1 MVPAVAVGD
10 ADGPHRFPQALV
22 PPVDVE
28 AGGGPLPGRQRP
40 GGPLQEHPGDQGVQ
54 HPAHAVVVGGDA
66 GTQEQLGGLALE
78 EAAEEVEGEA
88 TKPRAFKRAALR
100 AIPVET
106 FSQGLGP
113 TRRSTLSTSRIL
125 SRTPATRPRS

>member
-1 MVPAVAVGD
+1 
-10 ADGPHRFPQALV
+10 
-22 PPVDVE
+22 VDVE

-40 GGPLQEHPGDQGVQ
+40 GGPLQEHLGDQAVQ
-54 HPAHAVVVGGDA
+54 HPAHAVVVEEVGGDA
-66 GTQEQLGGLALE
+66 LPQEQLGGLALE